1 MFSLSKNPLRTL
13 ERRIGRRFR
22 RRELLET
29 ALTHRSYANERGLSS
44 NYERLEFLGDTVLG
58 LATADWLFS
67 EHPEVS
73 EGKLSAHKSR
83 LVSEPIL
90 AEFARELGLGEFVRL
105 GVGEER
111 SGGRNKDSILSDV
124 VESVIGA
131 LFLDGGWKPARRLVQ
146 EMLDG
151 SAAES
156 NEIELKD
163 PKGRLQEYLQARG
176 RGLPEYRSVHEHGPD
191 HAKVFVIDCL
201 VGGKVLGSAEGGT
214 KKRAEQLAAAAA
226 LERLQ
231 GDGAEAVTELFAS
244 APEDS

>member
-1 MFSLSKNPLRTL
+1 MFSRSKNPLREV

-22 RRELLET
+22 RRQLLDR
-29 ALTHRSYANERGLSS
+29 ALTHRSYANEKELES
-44 NYERLEFLGDTVLG
+44 NYERLEFLGDTVLA
-58 LATADWLFS
+58 LATAEWLFS

-73 EGKLSAHKSR
+73 EGKLSAYKSR

-111 SGGRNKDSILSDV
+111 SGGRNKNSILSDV

-131 LFLDGGWKPARRLVQ
+131 VFLDGGWKPARRLVRQ
-146 EMLDG
+146 MLDG
-151 SAAES
+151 SAGES
-156 NEIELKD
+156 NETELKD
-163 PKGRLQEYLQARG
+163 PKGRLQEFLQAQG
-176 RGLPEYRSVHEHGPD
+176 QGLPDYRLVHEHGPD

-201 VGGKVLGSAEGGT
+201 VGGEVLGSAEGRS

-226 LERLQ
+226 LE
-231 GDGAEAVTELFAS
+231 ELHR
-244 APEDS
+244 E

>member
-1 MFSLSKNPLRTL
+1 MFSRSKNPHRAL

-29 ALTHRSYANERGLSS
+29 AITHRSYANEKGLGS

-58 LATADWLFS
+58 LATADWLYS

-73 EGKLSAHKSR
+73 EGRLSAHKSR

-111 SGGRNKDSILSDV
+111 SGGREKDSILSDV

-131 LFLDGGWKPARRLVQ
+131 VFLDGGWKSARRLVRL
-146 EMLDG
+146 MLDG
-151 SAAES
+151 SVGKS
-156 NEIELKD
+156 DEIELKD

-176 RGLPEYRSVHEHGPD
+176 LELPEYRPIHEHGPD

-201 VGGKVLGSAEGGT
+201 IGNEVLGSAEGRT

-231 GDGAEAVTELFAS
+231 RE
-244 APEDS
+244 